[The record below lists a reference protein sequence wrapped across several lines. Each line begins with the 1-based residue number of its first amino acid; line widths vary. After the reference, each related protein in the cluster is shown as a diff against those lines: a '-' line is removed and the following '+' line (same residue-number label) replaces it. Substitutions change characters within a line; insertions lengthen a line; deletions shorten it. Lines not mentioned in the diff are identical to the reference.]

1 MAREAGLEPATAG
14 LENRCSIQL
23 SYSRIMVGKYRSGRF
38 PQVERKERK
47 PFGSRNDLAKREVSG
62 FSSVEAI
69 PMTDSEKPIELCP
82 IPETSK
88 LATASMIM
96 GLLGIPLIGSLM
108 GHYALS
114 RINRSDGS
122 LKGKKFSL
130 TGIFLG
136 YLNILLILLLIVLVK
151 YFLEAW
157 ARLPF

>member
-1 MAREAGLEPATAG
+1 
-14 LENRCSIQL
+14 
-23 SYSRIMVGKYRSGRF
+23 
-38 PQVERKERK
+38 
-47 PFGSRNDLAKREVSG
+47 
-62 FSSVEAI
+62 
-69 PMTDSEKPIELCP
+69 
-82 IPETSK
+82 
-88 LATASMIM
+88 M